1 MIIDA
6 FSLNRAHHTSRECN
20 RKNYKKDGYRRVS
33 RRFFSPPFFFVNRIQ
48 PFCEKEKNR
57 SSSFCFLRSY
67 PSIKK
72 AKRASKPSF
81 LTRKLIFA
89 PHSKSASLLF
99 AKLFEL
105 INRNFC
111 ANIDFPPAAA
121 HIPFAWFCVPRVG
134 LAWFGAGNLPA
145 YRA

>member
-1 MIIDA
+1 MILDA

-57 SSSFCFLRSY
+57 SSLFCFLRSY

-72 AKRASKPSF
+72 QKGRANLYSPLAK
-81 LTRKLIFA
+81 
-89 PHSKSASLLF
+89 SLLHLPRNHKIR
-99 AKLFEL
+99 ARSNG
-105 INRNFC
+105 NRIVFSLQSKTLRFSGSE
-111 ANIDFPPAAA
+111 ARL
-121 HIPFAWFCVPRVG
+121 HYPF
-134 LAWFGAGNLPA
+134 
-145 YRA
+145 